1 MRILV
6 TGSTGYLGS
15 NLVPLLAAKNQIL
28 EITRNLE
35 KSHKLFGSNTRK
47 YLLNNDQNSLVEEV
61 REFNPQIVIHLA
73 AKLGSSDEYNE
84 AINYLDANIYFL
96 TRILD
101 AIKGCNIKLFINTGT
116 FAEKFSQDGFSYPAY
131 FYAATKTASRSL
143 VDYYSQLCS
152 FKQITV
158 VPFSI
163 YGKKDSNKKIID
175 IIIDSL
181 DSNDPVPLTPGNQIL
196 DFIHIDDVLRGY
208 MKIIENLDL
217 LPNKSNIELGTGK
230 GHSLK
235 ELASI
240 IEAISNKKTNI
251 IWGAKSYRPLDP
263 MVSIANMNYINEL
276 IEWSAQIPLSE
287 GIKLYLKRHIK

>member
-6 TGSTGYLGS
+6 TGSTGFIGS
-15 NLVPLLAAKNQIL
+15 SLVPKLVAENQIL

-35 KSHKLFGSNTRK
+35 KSEKLFGNTTDK
-47 YLLNNDQNSLVEEV
+47 YLLNDDQVTLVEKI
-61 REFNPQIVIHLA
+61 RKFDPQIVIHLA

-84 AINYLDANIYFL
+84 TLKFLDANIYYL

-116 FAEKFSQDGFSYPAY
+116 FAEKFYNYKFSYPAY

-143 VDYYSQLCS
+143 IDYYSQLCS
-152 FKQITV
+152 FKQLTV
-158 VPFSI
+158 VPFTV

-175 IIIDSL
+175 LIIDSL
-181 DSNDPVPLTPGNQIL
+181 DSNDPIPLTPGNQIL
-196 DFIHIDDVLRGY
+196 DFIHIDDITRGY
-208 MKIIENLDL
+208 IKIIDNMEL
-217 LPNKSNIELGTGK
+217 LPNKSNIELGTGE

-240 IEAISNKKTNI
+240 VEKISNKRTNI
-251 IWGAKSYRPLDP
+251 NWGARSYRPLDP
-263 MVSIANMNYINEL
+263 MCSIARENNINEL
-276 IEWSAQIPLSE
+276 IGWSAIIPLSE
-287 GIKLYLKRHIK
+287 GIKLYLNNNI